1 MRILTYDLALVI
13 RHAAEIPFMFLP
25 LPTMS
30 SGQKDVTIAGV
41 LLQAV
46 FLVVSLG
53 VTGSLVTALGIGFP
67 VPILALLALG
77 LVIKGMGKL
86 QGRIRKNKDDTCKD
100 EAWIL

>member
-13 RHAAEIPFMFLP
+13 RHAAEIPFIFLP
-25 LPTMS
+25 LPTMGA
-30 SGQKDVTIAGV
+30 GQKDVTIAGV
-41 LLQAV
+41 LLQAL

-53 VTGSLVTALGIGFP
+53 VTGALVTALGIGFP

-77 LVIKGMGKL
+77 LVIKGMGKM
-86 QGRIRKNKDDTCKD
+86 QGRVRRKNDETFED

>member
-1 MRILTYDLALVI
+1 MRILTYDLALII

-41 LLQAV
+41 LLQML

-53 VTGSLVTALGIGFP
+53 VTSLLLTALGIGFP

-77 LVIKGMGKL
+77 LVIKGMGKM
-86 QGRIRKNKDDTCKD
+86 QGRVRRKNDETFED